1 MAAHSIYPI
10 LSNKNGWDVE
20 FGKGFSICYLKTKNN
35 SLLLIIISLKS
46 GRLSNV
52 PSTAAVLLLLSYL
65 LTGDACL
72 LPRQPMFHTTLNNFK
87 CSSNPIHSLPLFFF
101 FLN

>member
-35 SLLLIIISLKS
+35 SLILIIISLKS
-46 GRLSNV
+46 GRLRNV
-52 PSTAAVLLLLSYL
+52 PSTAAVLLL
-65 LTGDACL
+65 GGGV
-72 LPRQPMFHTTLNNFK
+72 N
-87 CSSNPIHSLPLFFF
+87 SLATC
-101 FLN
+101 